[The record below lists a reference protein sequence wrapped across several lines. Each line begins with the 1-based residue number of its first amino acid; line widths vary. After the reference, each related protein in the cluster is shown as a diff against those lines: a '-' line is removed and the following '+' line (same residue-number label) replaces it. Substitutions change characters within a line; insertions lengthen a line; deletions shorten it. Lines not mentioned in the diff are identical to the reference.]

1 MVPTYATSRGF
12 PCCLLSSDPAG
23 VYNLISVSGLSWHY
37 PAPHFGRPLF
47 EMKEVTDII
56 TFYVIQA
63 EAIRRYVV
71 HQKDRIES
79 ERLEP
84 VGTI

>member
-1 MVPTYATSRGF
+1 
-12 PCCLLSSDPAG
+12 
-23 VYNLISVSGLSWHY
+23 
-37 PAPHFGRPLF
+37 
-47 EMKEVTDII
+47 MKEVTDII